1 MRRFAFF
8 AVVCLG
14 LMCLAGSPCV
24 AQTTPEK
31 LAAIDDPGKWRKAE
45 LSIRKAMGK
54 DSLSPEPPFLLALYF
69 FSSTHNTFH
78 VDSADHYQRLS
89 ARLSMYRPTSKK
101 SILDSAALDKLRLSI
116 DSAAFARAKR
126 LDTEAGYQSFI
137 THYRRARQ
145 IPEAIELRDNKAF
158 GAASKTNTA
167 KSLHAFLVK
176 YPKSQRAKEARAK
189 MDRLEFEEATKDKR
203 LVSYQKFYKENPDN
217 PHRSLAEKQI
227 YEMMTASGSPR
238 ALLRF
243 VGEYP
248 ESRWS
253 PRVRAILF
261 SLQREGE
268 SVPGN
273 QWKSDSLRKEKDF
286 SGGYW
291 VPVIKSGRYGFIN
304 EQGKEV
310 VSPRYESIPEGY
322 RCGEISDRY
331 VVVSRGLLARNG
343 KMIWT
348 GKVKDYDDL
357 GLGFIYIATD
367 SGGFVIHESGFRVN
381 NIPAD
386 DAMVIANRL
395 LGINMKDR
403 WSLFTLTGVP
413 LIEGEFDDLV
423 VLDSVVQLTRNKKK
437 ILTTPS
443 RIARV
448 ALGAELKE
456 DLVLDETRKWGDQHY
471 WVRNGVLEGV
481 IDANLKFLIP
491 LDRQVLRKTSF
502 GFLATK
508 GGSQYI
514 EGIKTLDGKG
524 YKQVAELGGWVRM
537 KDLGGRHWLFD
548 RKKSTL
554 TEGDSVW
561 FRGQVAFLQLGD
573 SIRACLPDGRNVA
586 FALDAPFQ
594 LAVTRDSAAFMVLD
608 DKKKKTVYDVKS
620 GKKLCSIEMDQ
631 VEPLTASLLLI
642 TKLGKKGLAKADGKI
657 ILPPEYD
664 AIVSAGEQ
672 TFSLLREKKFGWF
685 DARTGNLMKPLYDRN
700 VKPYNA
706 RLWLAF
712 RDNGYGFVQ
721 PDGKPI
727 GPYAWEEVN
736 SWSDSMA
743 WVKQG
748 GTWKLI
754 EILTQKIKLDN
765 VRSFKIISEGA
776 PEKLAIVQQDKAY
789 GVVSS
794 RRGVIVPI
802 QYTDVINL
810 GTRELPLYYSE
821 RFITEAG
828 ITVIV
833 YFDHRGKTVRSQALE
848 ADELEKI
855 TCDN

>member
-1 MRRFAFF
+1 MGRRVFF
-8 AVVCLG
+8 FTCSML
-14 LMCLAGSPCV
+14 LLLLAGSNGL
-24 AQTTPEK
+24 AQTTPGK
-31 LAAIDDPGKWRKAE
+31 LAAIDDAGKWRKAE
-45 LSIRKAMGK
+45 LSIRKAMLK
-54 DSLSPEPPFLLALYF
+54 DSLNPDPPYLLAVFF
-69 FSSTHNTFH
+69 FSSAHNTFH

-89 ARLSMYRPTSKK
+89 ARLSMDRPTTKK
-101 SILDSAALDKLRLSI
+101 SILDSEGLNKLRLSI

-126 LDTEAGYQSFI
+126 LDTEAAYQSFI
-137 THYRRARQ
+137 THYRRARYA
-145 IPEAIELRDNKAF
+145 PDAVELRDNKAF
-158 GAASKTNTA
+158 GAAAKSNTA
-167 KSLHAFLVK
+167 KSFHAFLVK
-176 YPKSQRAKEARAK
+176 YPKSQRAKEARTK
-189 MDRLEFEEATKDKR
+189 LDRLEFEEATKDKK
-203 LVSYQKFYKENPDN
+203 LGSYQKFYKENPDN
-217 PHRSLAEKQI
+217 THRPVAEKKI
-227 YEMMTASGSPR
+227 FELMTAPGSPK

-286 SGGYW
+286 SAGYW

-310 VSPRYESIPEGY
+310 ISPRYESIPEGY

-331 VVVSRGLLARNG
+331 LVVSRGLLARNG

-367 SGGFVIHESGFRVN
+367 SGGFVLHESGFRIN
-381 NIPAD
+381 TLPAD
-386 DAMVIANRL
+386 DAMIIANRL

-403 WSLFTLTGVP
+403 WSMFSLMGVP
-413 LIEGEFDDLV
+413 LMESEFDDLA
-423 VLDSVVQLTRNKKK
+423 VLDSVVQLTKNKKK

-443 RIARV
+443 RITRV
-448 ALGAELKE
+448 ALGAEFKE

-481 IDANLKFLIP
+481 IDANLRFLIP

-502 GFLATK
+502 GFIATK

-537 KDLGGRHWLFD
+537 KDLGGRHWLFE

-561 FRGQVAFLQLGD
+561 FRGQLAFLQLGD
-573 SIRACLPDGRNVA
+573 SIRACLPDGRSVA
-586 FALDAPFQ
+586 FALDAPHQ

-608 DKKKKTVYDVKS
+608 DRKKKSVYDVKS
-620 GKKLCSIEMDQ
+620 GKKLCTIEMDQ
-631 VEPLTASLLLI
+631 VEPLTGSLLLI
-642 TKLGKKGLAKADGKI
+642 TKLGKKGLAKTDGRI

-685 DARTGNLMKPLYDRN
+685 DARSGSLMKPLYDRN

-706 RLWLAF
+706 KLWLAF

-721 PDGKPI
+721 PDGKPL
-727 GPYAWEEVN
+727 GPYAWEDVN
-736 SWSDSMA
+736 VWSDSVA

-765 VRSFKIISEGA
+765 VRSFKIISENA
-776 PEKLAIVQQDKAY
+776 PEKLAIVQQEKAY

-794 RRGVIVPI
+794 RRGVVVPI